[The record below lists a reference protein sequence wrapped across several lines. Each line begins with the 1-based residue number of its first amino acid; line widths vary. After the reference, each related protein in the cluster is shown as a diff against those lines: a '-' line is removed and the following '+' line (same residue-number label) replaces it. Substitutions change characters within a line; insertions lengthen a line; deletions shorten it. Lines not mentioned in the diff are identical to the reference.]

1 MIMSR
6 ELQEQ
11 ADKIM
16 RELKDLLAPLK
27 EEIKILKDSS
37 NHKNASTLRSN

>member
-1 MIMSR
+1 MFMSR

-16 RELKDLLAPLK
+16 KELIDLLIPIK
-27 EEIKILKDSS
+27 EEIILL
-37 NHKNASTLRSN
+37 KNSQDYKNIRTLK

>member
-1 MIMSR
+1 MSR

-16 RELKDLLAPLK
+16 RELIDLLIPIK
-27 EEIKILKDSS
+27 EEIKILKNSS
-37 NHKNASTLRSN
+37 DHKNVSTLR

>member
-1 MIMSR
+1 MSR

-16 RELKDLLAPLK
+16 KELIDLLIPIK
-27 EEIKILKDSS
+27 EEIILL
-37 NHKNASTLRSN
+37 KNSQDYKNIRTLK